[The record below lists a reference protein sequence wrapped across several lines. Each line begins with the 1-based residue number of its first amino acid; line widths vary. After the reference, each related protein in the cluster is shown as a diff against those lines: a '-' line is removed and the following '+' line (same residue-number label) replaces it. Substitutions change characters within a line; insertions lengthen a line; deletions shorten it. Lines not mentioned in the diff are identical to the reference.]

1 MALEE
6 VKKRAL
12 RMLERRDHGRDE
24 LVYKL
29 VQKGELEQEAEAAA
43 DRMVELRFIDDESYA
58 AMVVRH
64 YAAKGFGKS
73 RIREQLR
80 RRRLPRE
87 LWDAALEELPEQD
100 DTVLKLLRSKLRSDE
115 PDRDEIRRAS
125 NSLIRRGFSYDQVRG
140 ALERLRAE
148 EETY

>member
-1 MALEE
+1 MAIEE

-12 RMLERRDHGRDE
+12 RMLERRDYGRDE

-29 VQKGELEQEAEAAA
+29 VLKGELDSEAQAAA
-43 DRMVELRFIDDESYA
+43 DRMVELRFINDESYA

-64 YAAKGFGKS
+64 YAAKGFGMS
-73 RIREQLR
+73 RIRQELR

-87 LWDAALEELPEQD
+87 LWDAAFEEMPEQD
-100 DTVLKLLRSKLRSDE
+100 DTIDRLLRAKLRSEE

-125 NSLIRRGFSYDQVRG
+125 NSLIRRGFSYDQVRE
-140 ALERLRAE
+140 ALERLRAG
-148 EETY
+148 EETF

>member
-1 MALEE
+1 MAIEE

-12 RMLERRDHGRDE
+12 RMLERRDYGRDE

-29 VQKGELEQEAEAAA
+29 VQKGEDEQEAEAAA
-43 DRMVELRFIDDESYA
+43 DRMVELRFINDESYA
-58 AMVVRH
+58 SMVVRH
-64 YAAKGFGKS
+64 YAAKGYGKS
-73 RIREQLR
+73 RVREELR

-87 LWDAALEELPEQD
+87 LWDAALLEMPEQD
-100 DTVLKLLRSKLRSDE
+100 DTIDRLLRAKLRSE
-115 PDRDEIRRAS
+115 QPDRDEIRRAS
-125 NSLIRRGFSYDQVRG
+125 NSLIRRGFSYDQVRE